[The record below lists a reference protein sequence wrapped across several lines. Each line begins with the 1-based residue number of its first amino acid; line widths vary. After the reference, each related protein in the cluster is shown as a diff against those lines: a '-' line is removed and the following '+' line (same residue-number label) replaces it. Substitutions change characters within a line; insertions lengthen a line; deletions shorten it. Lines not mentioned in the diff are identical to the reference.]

1 MVIVRSFCFLFYEYY
16 SIMRGVIM
24 AGGSGSRLAPLT
36 KAMNKQLFPIFDK
49 PLIYYPLSTLMLAG
63 IREFLLISSPNEI
76 VSFQRLFGTGEQFG
90 ISIEYGIQDKPNGI
104 AEGFLVAEKF
114 ITGHKVGFILGDNLF
129 HGHGL
134 GRQLSAH
141 NNVSGAQIFA
151 YAVADPRSYGVI
163 EIDSSGKIVGIEEK
177 PQTPKS
183 NLAVTGLYFY
193 DEEVLSIAKSL
204 KPSARGE
211 LEITDVN
218 RIYLERN
225 TLKVSVLSR
234 GTAWLDT
241 GTFEGLHDASSY
253 IKIVQERQNA
263 SIGNPF
269 DVAVAQGWI

>member
-1 MVIVRSFCFLFYEYY
+1 
-16 SIMRGVIM
+16 M
-24 AGGSGSRLAPLT
+24 AGGSGSRLFPLT
-36 KAMNKQLFPIFDK
+36 KTVNKQLLPIFDK

-63 IREFLLISSPNEI
+63 IREFMLISSSSEI
-76 VSFQRLFGTGEQFG
+76 KNFQSLFGTGEQFG
-90 ISIEYGIQDKPNGI
+90 ISIEYGVQAQPKGI

-134 GRQLSAH
+134 GRQLSQH
-141 NNVSGAQIFA
+141 NTVTGAQIFA
-151 YAVADPRSYGVI
+151 YAVADPRSYGVV
-163 EIDSSGKIVGIEEK
+163 ELDSLGKIAGIEEK
-177 PQTPKS
+177 PKNPKS

-193 DEEVLSIAKSL
+193 DEEVVSIAKSL
-204 KPSARGE
+204 KPSARDE

-225 TLKVSVLSR
+225 QLKVSVLSR

>member
-1 MVIVRSFCFLFYEYY
+1 
-16 SIMRGVIM
+16 M
-24 AGGSGSRLAPLT
+24 AGGAGSRLAPLT
-36 KAMNKQLFPIFDK
+36 KTVNKQLLPIYDK

-63 IREFLLISSPNEI
+63 IREFMLISSPSEI
-76 VSFQRLFGTGEQFG
+76 GNFQRLFGNGEQFG
-90 ISIEYGIQDKPNGI
+90 ISIVYGAQPEPKGI
-104 AEGFLVAEKF
+104 AQGILVAEKF
-114 ITGHKVGFILGDNLF
+114 ITDHKVGFILGDNLF

-134 GRQLSAH
+134 GRQLAEYK
-141 NNVSGAQIFA
+141 NVEGAQIFV
-151 YAVADPRSYGVI
+151 YAVADASSYGVV
-163 EIDSSGKIVGIEEK
+163 ELDKFDKVVGLVEK

-193 DEEVLSIAKSL
+193 DEQVVSIAKSL

-218 RIYLERN
+218 RVYLEREQLCVN
-225 TLKVSVLSR
+225 VLSR

-263 SIGNPF
+263 SIGNPY
-269 DVAVAQGWI
+269 DVAKAQGWIK

>member
-1 MVIVRSFCFLFYEYY
+1 
-16 SIMRGVIM
+16 M

-36 KAMNKQLFPIFDK
+36 KTVNKQLLPVFDK

-63 IREFLLISSPNEI
+63 IREFMLISSPSEI
-76 VSFQRLFGTGEQFG
+76 TNFQKLFGNGEQFG
-90 ISIEYGIQDKPNGI
+90 ITIEYGVQVEPKGI
-104 AEGFLVAEKF
+104 AQGLLVAEEF
-114 ITGHKVGFILGDNLF
+114 IAGQKVGFILGDNLF

-134 GRQLSAH
+134 GRQLAEH
-141 NNVSGAQIFA
+141 NQINGAQIFA
-151 YAVADPRSYGVI
+151 YQVADPTSYGVV
-163 EIDSSGKIVGIEEK
+163 EIDKDGLVIGIEEK
-177 PQTPKS
+177 PQIPKS

-193 DEEVLSIAKSL
+193 DEEVVSIAKSL

-218 RIYLERN
+218 RIYLERD
-225 TLKVSVLSR
+225 LLSVSILSR

-269 DVAVAQGWI
+269 DVAKTQGWI

>member
-1 MVIVRSFCFLFYEYY
+1 V
-16 SIMRGVIM
+16 
-24 AGGSGSRLAPLT
+24 
-36 KAMNKQLFPIFDK
+36 NKQLLPIFDK

-63 IREFLLISSPNEI
+63 VREFMLISSPNKI
-76 VSFQRLFGTGEQFG
+76 NNFQELFGTGEQFG
-90 ISIEYGIQDKPNGI
+90 ISIEYAVQAQPKGI
-104 AEGFLVAEKF
+104 AEGLLVAEKF

-134 GRQLSAH
+134 GRQLLDH
-141 NNVSGAQIFA
+141 NRVTGAQIFA
-151 YAVADPRSYGVI
+151 YSVADPRSYGVV
-163 EIDSSGKIVGIEEK
+163 EIDKDGKAVGIEEK

-193 DEEVLSIAKSL
+193 DEEVVSIAKLL
-204 KPSARGE
+204 KPSVRGE
-211 LEITDVN
+211 LEITDLN
-218 RIYLERN
+218 RIYLERDQ
-225 TLKVSVLSR
+225 LKVTVLSR

-269 DVAVAQGWI
+269 DVAVSQGWI

>member
-1 MVIVRSFCFLFYEYY
+1 
-16 SIMRGVIM
+16 MRGLIM

-63 IREFLLISSPNEI
+63 IRDFLLISSPNEI
-76 VSFQRLFGTGEQFG
+76 VSFQRLFGNGEQFG
-90 ISIEYGIQDKPNGI
+90 ISIEYGIQEQPNGI

-134 GRQLSAH
+134 GRQLSEH
-141 NNVSGAQIFA
+141 NNVSGAHIFA

-163 EIDSSGKIVGIEEK
+163 DIDNFGKIVGIEEK

-225 TLKVSVLSR
+225 NLKVSVLSR

>member
-1 MVIVRSFCFLFYEYY
+1 
-16 SIMRGVIM
+16 MRGVIM

-36 KAMNKQLFPIFDK
+36 KAMNKQFFPIFDK

-90 ISIEYGIQDKPNGI
+90 ISIEYGIQEQPNGI
-104 AEGFLVAEKF
+104 AEGFLIAEKF

-129 HGHGL
+129 HGYGL
-134 GRQLSAH
+134 GRQLSKY
-141 NNVSGAQIFA
+141 NNVTGAQIFA
-151 YAVADPRSYGVI
+151 YEVASPKSYGVV
-163 EIDSSGKIVGIEEK
+163 EIDNFGKIIGIEEK
-177 PQTPKS
+177 PETPKS

-225 TLKVSVLSR
+225 NLRVSVLSR

-241 GTFEGLHDASSY
+241 GTFDGLHDASSY
-253 IKIVQERQNA
+253 VKIVQERQNA
-263 SIGNPF
+263 SIGNPH
-269 DVAVAQGWI
+269 DVALAQGWI

>member
-1 MVIVRSFCFLFYEYY
+1 
-16 SIMRGVIM
+16 M
-24 AGGSGSRLAPLT
+24 AGGSGSRLSPVT
-36 KAMNKQLFPIFDK
+36 TTVNKQLLPIFDK
-49 PLIYYPLSTLMLAG
+49 PLIFYPLSTLMLAD
-63 IREFLLISSPNEI
+63 IKEIMIISSESEI
-76 VSFQRLFGTGEQFG
+76 INFKKLFKDGNQFG
-90 ISIEYGIQDKPNGI
+90 ISIEYGIQKQPNGI

-134 GRQLSAH
+134 GRQLSTH
-141 NNVSGAQIFA
+141 NNVIGAQIFA
-151 YAVADPRSYGVI
+151 YAVADPRSYGVV
-163 EIDSSGKIVGIEEK
+163 EIDSFGKIVGIEEK

-204 KPSARGE
+204 EPSARGE
-211 LEITDVN
+211 LEVTDVN

-225 TLKVSVLSR
+225 NLKVSVLSR

-241 GTFEGLHDASSY
+241 GSFEGLHDASSY

>member
-1 MVIVRSFCFLFYEYY
+1 
-16 SIMRGVIM
+16 MRGVIM
-24 AGGSGSRLAPLT
+24 AGGSGSRLTPLT
-36 KAMNKQLFPIFDK
+36 KVVNKQLLPIFDK
-49 PLIYYPLSTLMLAG
+49 PLIYYPLCTLMLAG
-63 IREFLLISSPNEI
+63 LRELMLISSPSEI
-76 VSFQRLFGTGEQFG
+76 NNFQRLLGTGEQFG
-90 ISIEYGIQDKPNGI
+90 ISIEYGVQKQPKGI

-114 ITGHKVGFILGDNLF
+114 ISGHKVGFILGDNLF
-129 HGHGL
+129 HG
-134 GRQLSAH
+134 Q
-141 NNVSGAQIFA
+141 
-151 YAVADPRSYGVI
+151 PRSYGVV
-163 EIDSSGKIVGIEEK
+163 EIDDFGKVIGIEEK

-193 DEEVLSIAKSL
+193 DEEVVLIAKSL

-225 TLKVSVLSR
+225 QLEVSVLSR
-234 GTAWLDT
+234 GNAWLDT
-241 GTFEGLHDASSY
+241 GTFAGLHDASSY

>member
-1 MVIVRSFCFLFYEYY
+1 
-16 SIMRGVIM
+16 M
-24 AGGSGSRLAPLT
+24 AGGSGSRLSPLT
-36 KAMNKQLFPIFDK
+36 KSVNKQLLPIYDK

-63 IREFLLISSPNEI
+63 IREVMIVSSPNEI
-76 VSFQRLFGTGEQFG
+76 TNFQGLFGSGDQFG
-90 ISIEYGIQDKPNGI
+90 ISIEYGTQASPGGI

-134 GRQLSAH
+134 GRQLAAH
-141 NNVSGAQIFA
+141 NQVSGAQIFA
-151 YAVADPRSYGVI
+151 YQVADPRSYGVI
-163 EIDSSGKIVGIEEK
+163 EVDVDGNVLNIEEK
-177 PQTPKS
+177 PEHPKS

-193 DEEVLSIAKSL
+193 DEEVIYIAKSL
-204 KPSARGE
+204 KPSSRGE

-218 RIYLERN
+218 RVYLERDQLN
-225 TLKVSVLSR
+225 VTVLSR

-253 IKIVQERQNA
+253 IKIVQERQSA

-269 DVAVAQGWI
+269 DVARNQGWIS

>member
-1 MVIVRSFCFLFYEYY
+1 
-16 SIMRGVIM
+16 MRGVIM

-36 KAMNKQLFPIFDK
+36 KTVNKQLLPIFDK

-63 IREFLLISSPNEI
+63 VREFMLISSPSEI
-76 VSFQRLFGTGEQFG
+76 VNFQKLFGNGEQFG
-90 ISIEYGIQDKPNGI
+90 ISIEYGAQAEPKGI
-104 AEGFLVAEKF
+104 AQGLIVAEKF
-114 ITGHKVGFILGDNLF
+114 ITGQKVGFILGDNLF

-134 GRQLSAH
+134 GRQLAEH
-141 NNVSGAQIFA
+141 NQITGAQIFA
-151 YAVADPRSYGVI
+151 YQVADPTSYGVV
-163 EIDSSGKIVGIEEK
+163 EIDKSGKVIGIEEK
-177 PQTPKS
+177 PQIPKS

-193 DEEVLSIAKSL
+193 DEDVVSIAKSL

-218 RIYLERN
+218 RVYLERDQLN
-225 TLKVSVLSR
+225 VSILSR

-263 SIGNPF
+263 SIGNPY
-269 DVAVAQGWI
+269 DVAKTQGWIK

>member
-1 MVIVRSFCFLFYEYY
+1 
-16 SIMRGVIM
+16 MRGVIM

-36 KAMNKQLFPIFDK
+36 KTVNKQLLPIFDK

-63 IREFLLISSPNEI
+63 IREFMLISSPNEI
-76 VSFQRLFGTGEQFG
+76 VNFQKLFGDGEQFG
-90 ISIEYGIQDKPNGI
+90 ISIDYGVQAAPKGI
-104 AEGFLVAEKF
+104 AQGLLVAEEF
-114 ITGHKVGFILGDNLF
+114 ISGQKVGFILGDNLF

-134 GRQLSAH
+134 GRQLAEH
-141 NNVSGAQIFA
+141 NQINGAQIFA
-151 YAVADPRSYGVI
+151 YQVADPTSYGVV
-163 EIDSSGKIVGIEEK
+163 EIDESGLVIGIEEK
-177 PQTPKS
+177 PQIPKS

-193 DEEVLSIAKSL
+193 DEEVVSIAKAL

-218 RIYLERN
+218 RIYLERDQ
-225 TLKVSVLSR
+225 LSVSILSR

-263 SIGNPF
+263 SIGNPY
-269 DVAVAQGWI
+269 DVAKTQGWI

>member
-1 MVIVRSFCFLFYEYY
+1 
-16 SIMRGVIM
+16 M

-76 VSFQRLFGTGEQFG
+76 VGFQRLFGTGEQFG
-90 ISIEYGIQDKPNGI
+90 ISIEYGIQDQPNGI
-104 AEGFLVAEKF
+104 AEGFSVAEKF

-141 NNVSGAQIFA
+141 NNVNGAQIFA

-163 EIDSSGKIVGIEEK
+163 DIDSFGKIVGIEEK
-177 PQTPKS
+177 PQVPKS

-204 KPSARGE
+204 RPSARGE
-211 LEITDVN
+211 LEITDIN

-225 TLKVSVLSR
+225 NLRVSVLSR

-269 DVAVAQGWI
+269 DVAAAQGWIK

>member
-1 MVIVRSFCFLFYEYY
+1 
-16 SIMRGVIM
+16 M

-36 KAMNKQLFPIFDK
+36 KTVNKQLLPIFDK

-63 IREFLLISSPNEI
+63 IREFMLISSPSEI
-76 VSFQRLFGTGEQFG
+76 VNFQKLFGNGEQFG
-90 ISIEYGIQDKPNGI
+90 ISIEYGAQAEPKGI
-104 AEGFLVAEKF
+104 AQGLLVAEEF
-114 ITGHKVGFILGDNLF
+114 ITGQKVGFILGDNLF

-134 GRQLSAH
+134 GRQLAEHSQI
-141 NNVSGAQIFA
+141 NGAQIFA
-151 YAVADPRSYGVI
+151 YQVADPASYGVV
-163 EIDSSGKIVGIEEK
+163 EIDKSGQVIGIEEK
-177 PQTPKS
+177 PQIPKS

-193 DEEVLSIAKSL
+193 DEEVVSIAKSL

-218 RIYLERN
+218 RVYLERGQLN
-225 TLKVSVLSR
+225 VSILSR

-263 SIGNPF
+263 SIGNPY
-269 DVAVAQGWI
+269 DVAKTQGWI

>member
-1 MVIVRSFCFLFYEYY
+1 
-16 SIMRGVIM
+16 M
-24 AGGSGSRLAPLT
+24 AGGSGSRLSPLT
-36 KAMNKQLFPIFDK
+36 KSVNKQLLPIYDK

-63 IREFLLISSPNEI
+63 IREVMVVSSPNEI
-76 VSFQRLFGTGEQFG
+76 ANFQRLFGSGAQFG
-90 ISIEYGIQDKPNGI
+90 ITIEYGTQASPGGI

-134 GRQLSAH
+134 GRQLAAH
-141 NNVSGAQIFA
+141 NQVSGAQIFA
-151 YAVADPRSYGVI
+151 YQVADPRSYGVI
-163 EIDSSGKIVGIEEK
+163 EVDVNGSVLNIEEK
-177 PQTPKS
+177 PEHPKS

-193 DEEVLSIAKSL
+193 DEEVINIAKSL
-204 KPSARGE
+204 KPSPRGE

-218 RIYLERN
+218 RVYLERDQLN
-225 TLKVSVLSR
+225 VTVLSR

-263 SIGNPF
+263 SIGNPL
-269 DVAVAQGWI
+269 DVAKNQGWI

>member
-1 MVIVRSFCFLFYEYY
+1 M
-16 SIMRGVIM
+16 
-24 AGGSGSRLAPLT
+24 LT
-36 KAMNKQLFPIFDK
+36 
-49 PLIYYPLSTLMLAG
+49 G
-63 IREFLLISSPNEI
+63 IREFMLISSPNEI
-76 VSFQRLFGTGEQFG
+76 SNFQTLFGTGEQFG
-90 ISIEYGIQDKPNGI
+90 ISIEYGIQVNPKGI

-114 ITGHKVGFILGDNLF
+114 LTGHKVGFILGDNLF

-134 GRQLSAH
+134 GRQLAEH
-141 NNVSGAQIFA
+141 KKVTGAQIFA
-151 YAVADPRSYGVI
+151 YAVADPRSYGVV
-163 EIDSSGKIVGIEEK
+163 EIDQDGKIVGIEEK
-177 PQTPKS
+177 PQNPKG

-193 DEEVLSIAKSL
+193 DEEVVAIAKSL

-218 RIYLERN
+218 RIYLERDQ
-225 TLKVSVLSR
+225 LKVSVLSR

-253 IKIVQERQNA
+253 IQIVQQRQNA